1 MLSDTRDRDSDQV
14 VTRRAR
20 KEAGEFKTD
29 ISSGERPM
37 DRFLSSSGSG
47 GGTTS
52 LKVLRHNI
60 LMVDQLWLWCVKAPK
75 ESGQPD
81 ILITSF
87 PSREGVR
94 TKDSRTVDDLQA
106 SILRISN
113 QTIHSRSPIFST
125 RDLISRVINVCCKAM
140 EKTQDLQSVEF
151 FQMFQ
156 STIGDAVS
164 KMIQSNDTTLFT
176 QGDRSTNKRCSLRN
190 FETSQTNYIAST
202 KSIKII
208 SSQEATISKPC

>member
-1 MLSDTRDRDSDQV
+1 LIILLGRLLIIENRTLDQAYYYMLSDTQDRDSDQV

-29 ISSGERPM
+29 ISSSERHM
-37 DRFLSSSGSG
+37 DRLSSSSGSG
-47 GGTTS
+47 DGTPPP
-52 LKVLRHNI
+52 KVLRHNI
-60 LMVDQLWLWCVKAPK
+60 LMVDQLWLWCVKARK
-75 ESGQPD
+75 NSGQPD

-106 SILRISN
+106 SILRVSN
-113 QTIHSRSPIFST
+113 QAGHSRGPILST
-125 RDLISRVINVCCKAM
+125 RDLISRVINVCCKTM

-151 FQMFQ
+151 FHMFQ

-164 KMIQSNDTTLFT
+164 KMTKAMARPYLHKLI
-176 QGDRSTNKRCSLRN
+176 GIRTNVAL
-190 FETSQTNYIAST
+190 
-202 KSIKII
+202 
-208 SSQEATISKPC
+208 